1 MWYSRERNNIACPA
15 CIPRAQKIRRI
26 KCLLKGAYR
35 FQSTIEAKNSW
46 IVILALFLNK
56 RYNPR
61 NKLIRI
67 IPDTIVFFDRYYI
80 SKDLM
85 RKYNVFIC

>member
-35 FQSTIEAKNSW
+35 FQSTIEAKNS
-46 IVILALFLNK
+46 
-56 RYNPR
+56 
-61 NKLIRI
+61 
-67 IPDTIVFFDRYYI
+67 
-80 SKDLM
+80 
-85 RKYNVFIC
+85 